1 MNLRELGK
9 FFWGDE
15 EKSEFAITH
24 EESMSCLNLAQ
35 AVAREGCTVFLT

>member
-24 EESMSCLNLAQ
+24 EDSMSCLNLAQ
-35 AVAREGCTVFLT
+35 VVAREGCTVFLT